1 MAKKNPYTLRP
12 LWKSAQVISSPWG
25 WLVVHP
31 VWKQRRPGALTR
43 LAAAKRLAELIEAHL
58 KRREQS

>member
-12 LWKSAQVISSPWG
+12 LWKSAR
-25 WLVVHP
+25 VVSFVDGYLAVQP